1 MKGKLGCFPNWHE
14 IQSKLSLD
22 IEPNKLLEANCCTQE
37 EDVWPR
43 RECQSARE
51 GKEETAAAAATTEK
65 EQLMEDEGCPWETY
79 AQL

>member
-22 IEPNKLLEANCCTQE
+22 IEPN
-37 EDVWPR
+37 R

-65 EQLMEDEGCPWETY
+65 EQLMEDEGCP
-79 AQL
+79 